1 MSKFTSL
8 IKSKKLTKP
17 LSTFSICNR
26 KNYSS
31 YDTLYKDSINPSTR
45 ESFWANEAKEL
56 EWNKF
61 PQTILDSKNKPFYRW
76 FSDGEMNITYNML
89 DRNIKDNIL
98 ANSPALIFESAYSD
112 KKSPIILSYR
122 ELHNEVTKLCAV
134 FKFKYNL
141 NKGDRVIIFMPNIPE
156 AVVSMLA
163 CARLGLI
170 HSVVFGGFASEEL
183 ALRIH
188 DSKPK
193 LIITASVGIE
203 PKKKIPYYPIVRDAL
218 NHEKLLGQLPILI
231 YQRENFYL
239 EKNMANSDNYSI
251 YQEEVEKY
259 SNMKNEDLLV
269 NLKSTDP
276 LYILYTS
283 GTTGAPKGI
292 CRDQGGTAV
301 ALNLAM
307 KNIIGV
313 DKKDTIFAT
322 SDIGWVV
329 GHSFMVYGPLIR
341 GATSLIYEGKP
352 VGTPHAGRFW
362 ELCQKYNV
370 NALYTSPTALRAI
383 KKEDPD
389 AKIFKSYNLDKKES
403 ILKSIHV
410 AGERCDTDTIEWVK
424 KGFGSE
430 KLINDNW
437 WQTETGW
444 SMSSNYSRPEI
455 FRSIPGST
463 CKPCPGY
470 DIHIVEDECFKDE
483 IPEGCDIK
491 KENPPNIDVLK
502 PNITGKVYVKL
513 PMPPSFMLSLWGND
527 KAFIEKYISKD
538 GQYYIT
544 GDAGH
549 YDENGY
555 LFIET
560 RVDDVINVAG
570 HRLSTGRIEEVIIQV
585 PGVVESAVVSSK
597 DEVKGEVPFAFVLC
611 DEHADLSSEAKIK
624 QMKEEIKNNVATHIG
639 AISKLKD
646 VIIVQ
651 RLPKTRSGKI
661 LRGVLKKILNKEI
674 YKLPSTIED
683 PHVIDEIIQN
693 LRDEK
698 FI

>member
-1 MSKFTSL
+1 MSKITTLFKSRKTYISL
-8 IKSKKLTKP
+8 NKN
-17 LSTFSICNR
+17 FSR
-26 KNYSS
+26 KNYTC
-31 YDTLYKDSINPSTR
+31 YDKLYKESIKPSTR

-56 EWNKF
+56 EWHKF
-61 PQTILDSKNKPFYRW
+61 PKNILDSQNKPFYRW
-76 FSDGEMNITYNML
+76 FNDGEINITYNML
-89 DRNIKDNIL
+89 DRNIKNTIL
-98 ANSPALIFESAYSD
+98 ANSPALIFESAYSNLIN
-112 KKSPIILSYR
+112 PRTFSYQ
-122 ELHNEVTKLCAV
+122 ELHSEVNKLCAV

-141 NKGDRVIIFMPNIPE
+141 SKGDRVIIFMPNIPE

-183 ALRIH
+183 ALRIQ

-203 PKKKIPYYPIVRDAL
+203 PKKQIPYYPIVRDAL
-218 NHEKLLGQLPILI
+218 NHEKVLGQLPILI
-231 YQRENFYL
+231 YQRENFYI
-239 EKNMANSDNYSI
+239 EKNMSKSDNYSI
-251 YQEEVEKY
+251 YQEEIEKY
-259 SNMKNEDLLV
+259 SNLKNEDLLV
-269 NLKSTDP
+269 KMKSTDP

-283 GTTGAPKGI
+283 GTTGTPKGI
-292 CRDQGGTAV
+292 LRDQGGTAV
-301 ALNLAM
+301 AMNLAM

-341 GATSLIYEGKP
+341 GATSILYEGKP
-352 VGTPHAGRFW
+352 VGTPHAGKFW
-362 ELCQKYNV
+362 EICKKYNV
-370 NALYTSPTALRAI
+370 KALYTSPTALRAI

-389 AKIFKSYNLDKKES
+389 ANIFKSYDLDKKES

-410 AGERCDTDTIEWVK
+410 AGERCDTETIEWVK

-444 SMSSNYSRPEI
+444 SMCSNYSRPES
-455 FRSIPGST
+455 FKNIPGST

-470 DIHIVEDECFKDE
+470 DIQIVQDECFKDE
-483 IPEGCDIK
+483 TSENCDIK
-491 KENPPNIDVLK
+491 SDNPCIEVLK
-502 PNITGKVYVKL
+502 PNVTGKVYVKL

-527 KAFIEKYISKD
+527 KAYIEKYISKD
-538 GQYYIT
+538 GEYYIT

-549 YDENGY
+549 FDENGY
-555 LFIET
+555 LFIES

-585 PGVVESAVVSSK
+585 PGVVECAVVSSK
-597 DEVKGEVPFAFVLC
+597 DEVKGEVPFAFVVC
-611 DEHADLSSEAKIK
+611 DENADLSSNAKIN
-624 QMKEEIKNNVATHIG
+624 QMKEDIKKNVATHIG

-646 VIIVQ
+646 LLIVQ

-683 PHVIDEIIQN
+683 PQAIDEIIQN
-693 LRDEK
+693 LKDEK